1 VDLSGYELESLRED
15 ADSSLY
21 RARRRDHAASIL
33 ALIATR
39 ASSRLVARLEHEHA
53 LASTLDPAW
62 AARPLALDLRNEP
75 ATLILAD
82 AGGTPLH
89 RKLGRPLELMRFL
102 RIAVSLASAVRHVH
116 QSGLVHKDIKPAN
129 VLVDGNDQVRLT
141 GFGIA
146 SLLPLEHQPPTP
158 PEVVAG
164 TFAYMAPE
172 QTGRMNR
179 SIDTRSDLYSLGVTL
194 YEMLTGTLPFTASD
208 PMEWIH
214 CHIARIPPPPRERVD
229 GVPEPVERIVL
240 KLMAKT
246 AEERYQTAAGVE
258 ADLRSCL
265 AAWTAHRRIEPFELG
280 AHDVSDRLLIPEK
293 LYGRE
298 AQIESLVAAFDRIVA
313 GGTTELVLIAGYAG
327 IGKSSVV
334 NELHKV
340 LVPPRG
346 LFAAGKFD
354 QYKRDIPYVT
364 FAQAFQWLV
373 RDLLSKSDDEVEP
386 WRRALLEA
394 LAPNGQIIVNLIPEL
409 ALIIGEQP
417 PVPNLPPNDAQNL
430 FHFVFRRFLGVFAR
444 PEHPLA
450 LFIDDLQW
458 LDTATL
464 ELLQHLVT
472 HPDVRHVLLVGAY
485 RDNEVGAS
493 HPLTHTLQSIRD
505 AQGKVQ
511 QFTLAPLLPESVT
524 QLVADSLHCD
534 SAAASPLAQLV
545 HEKTGGNPFFTI
557 QFLTTLHDEDLLRF
571 EHGSAAWR
579 WDLPRIR
586 AKGFTDNVAD
596 LMAAKLGRLPV
607 PTRETLGQL
616 ACLGNVADVTA
627 LTWVQDGTEE
637 ATNASLWEAVR
648 AGLVFR
654 VGHTYVFAHD
664 RVQEAAYAL
673 IPQGERAA
681 AHLRIGRA
689 LAFRTAPEARE
700 EMIFDIVNHL
710 NRGAA
715 LITSAAERAQTVA
728 LNLIAGKRAMNSTAY
743 ASARS
748 YLEQAVALLPAD
760 AWTQSYESTLELYLA
775 FSECE
780 YLVGDFAKA
789 DTLADMILDR
799 ARSNLDRS
807 RVFSLR
813 MELYQLAGKYDES
826 FGVALAALR
835 DFGIVFPDND
845 QGVQMAVAN
854 ALREIPV
861 NQAGRPVHALVD
873 APVASDPANRA
884 IINLLVEAMPCA
896 FAARPVFYPLFTLT
910 AVNLSLLYGNT
921 DYSSFA
927 YGNFALFLVSRVA
940 DIPAAV
946 QFSEMSLRLN
956 DKFGN
961 RRLYGKLL
969 HLYCSHVNFW
979 RCHISANLP
988 VFERAT
994 TACMEVGDLVFAGNL
1009 AFNAVW
1015 QMIEKGE
1022 ALEDVRTH
1030 SARYATLMQE
1040 SHNDAVHETIRIERQ
1055 FVASLQ
1061 GKTAQTL
1068 QLNDNTFDEA
1078 ACCEAIIRSN
1088 WGCGIG
1094 VYRIIKLML
1103 AYIDCRYADALHAAA
1118 QAEAVISSVMALPI
1132 EATFHFFHVLTLT
1145 ALYPDASAQQQ
1156 RAFRAILDAKLPK
1169 FEMWA
1174 THGPENYGNRLA
1186 LVRAELARI
1195 EGRDAQAMRHYE
1207 EAIRS
1212 AREHGFIQN
1221 QAMAH
1226 ELAARFH
1233 ASRGLSSLAENGLMM
1248 ARACY
1253 ERWGAE
1259 GKLRQLERLYPRFA
1273 GRSAHQPTNLDG
1285 TVATSVEHLDLATVV
1300 KVSQSIF
1307 SGVDLKELV
1316 HTLMVLALEHAGA
1329 NRGLLMLA
1337 RGDDLL
1343 IEAEASTAHTAVDV
1357 RLPRARTTAGQL
1369 PESVLRYVVRTRDLL
1384 LLDDA
1389 ATQSPFSKDEYVV
1402 RHGCHSILCLPLVK
1416 QTKLIG
1422 VLYLENNLASD
1433 VFTPER
1439 TAVLRLLASQAA
1451 MSLETA
1457 RLYADLR
1464 NAEALLADA
1473 QRLSNTGSFD
1483 WHVSGGRFF
1492 CSKESFRIFGYE
1504 ADSTP
1509 TIDMLFGRVHPNDA
1523 MFVRLTF
1530 DRATRDRQAFDIEH
1544 RLLMPDGSVRHVQ
1557 IIAHVVADEHDQLRV
1572 LGAVKDITLRKEAHA
1587 ALERSEH
1594 RYRSVFFDVPVGL
1607 WQTEAQPLIDL
1618 LTDLRQQ
1625 GVESLSAYIDDHPGW
1640 LDDAMK
1646 LLIVEEVNHH
1656 AAQMFGAKDRR
1667 ALLGPVP
1674 WVWRE
1679 SPGTFRRAL
1688 ESRYNGEA
1696 TFQESTKLPT
1706 LDGRI
1711 IDVLFTVARPSSS
1724 EDMGIALISLVD
1736 LTERVRAEDMLQ
1748 RLQADFAH
1756 AARISML
1763 GELAAS
1769 LAHELKQ
1776 PLSAIEMNSAVAN
1789 RWLDRALPEVHEA
1802 RLINER
1808 IAADSRRAVEIV
1820 ERIRAMALRRG
1831 PKRAVAQLDDLI
1843 DEALVFLRPEVQ
1855 SRGVTV
1861 MRQRAPVAPVVFGDR
1876 VQLQQVIVNL
1886 LVNAIQAMEQAGS
1899 TERIITIRTET
1910 PDARRVHCATEDSGP
1925 GIAPED
1931 LPRLFQSFYT
1941 TKESG
1946 MGMGLPICRS
1956 IIDAHDGWITAD
1968 NASRHGGAR
1977 FYFTLPSAA
1986 AMR

>member
-1 VDLSGYELESLRED
+1 MDLSAYQLESLRED
-15 ADSSLY
+15 AHSSLY
-21 RARRRDHAASIL
+21 RARRRDHAASVL

-89 RKLGRPLELMRFL
+89 RKLGRPLELGRFL

-129 VLVDGNDQVRLT
+129 VLVDVNDQVRLT

-214 CHIARIPPPPRERVD
+214 CHIARIPPPPRERVH
-229 GVPEPVERIVL
+229 GVPEPVERIIL

-265 AAWTAHRRIEPFELG
+265 AAWAAHRHIEPFELG
-280 AHDVSDRLLIPEK
+280 AHDASDRLLIPEK

-340 LVPPRG
+340 LVPPSG

-354 QYKRDIPYVT
+354 QYKRDIPYIT

-373 RDLLSKSDDEVEP
+373 RDLLSKSDDEVDP
-386 WRRALLEA
+386 WRRALVEA
-394 LAPNGQIIVNLIPEL
+394 LAPNGKIIVNLIPEL

-417 PVPNLPPNDAQNL
+417 PVPNLPPKDAQNL

-464 ELLQHLVT
+464 ELLEHLVT

-493 HPLTHTLQSIRD
+493 HPLTHTLESIRD

-534 SAAASPLAQLV
+534 SATASPLAQLV

-571 EHGSAAWR
+571 DHGSAAWR
-579 WDLPRIR
+579 WDLPSIR

-607 PTRETLGQL
+607 PTREALRQL

-637 ATNASLWEAVR
+637 TTNASLWEAVR

-673 IPQGERAA
+673 IPHGERAA

-689 LAFRTAPEARE
+689 LASRTAPEARE

-748 YLEQAVALLPAD
+748 YLEQAAALLPAD

-775 FSECE
+775 LSECE

-835 DFGIVFPDND
+835 DFGIVFPDSD

-873 APVASDPANRA
+873 APVADDPANRA

-1022 ALEDVRTH
+1022 ALEDVQTH

-1068 QLNDNTFDEA
+1068 QLNDDTFDEA

-1118 QAEAVISSVMALPI
+1118 EAEAVISSVMALPI
-1132 EATFHFFHVLTLT
+1132 EATFYFFHVLTLT

-1156 RAFRAILDAKLPK
+1156 QAFRAILDAKLPK

-1195 EGRDAQAMRHYE
+1195 EGRDAEAMRHYE

-1221 QAMAH
+1221 QAMAY
-1226 ELAARFH
+1226 ELAARFYV
-1233 ASRGLSSLAENGLMM
+1233 SRGSDKT
-1248 ARACY
+1248 ARAY
-1253 ERWGAE
+1253 LLDARHHYLDWGAD
-1259 GKLRQLERLYPRFA
+1259 GKVRQLDRLHPHMMEEQVMA
-1273 GRSAHQPTNLDG
+1273 GSLD
-1285 TVATSVEHLDLATVV
+1285 TVTTGRLDLATVI
-1300 KVSQSIF
+1300 KVSQALSTEI
-1307 SGVDLKELV
+1307 VLPRLV
-1316 HTLMVLALEHAGA
+1316 EKLLRLAVENAGA
-1329 NRGLLMLA
+1329 GRGLLILLQADA
-1337 RGDDLL
+1337 RGSGQGGGLPQV
-1343 IEAEASTAHTAVDV
+1343 EAEATSGAGGINVEIRQRAVN
-1357 RLPRARTTAGQL
+1357 A
-1369 PESVLRYVVRTRDLL
+1369 SDLL
-1384 LLDDA
+1384 ESALHYVIRTKEAVLLDDA
-1389 ATQSPFSKDEYVV
+1389 LTSNMYSADDYVQ
-1402 RHGCHSILCLPLVK
+1402 RKRARSILCLPVIK
-1416 QTKLIG
+1416 QAKLIG
-1422 VLYLENNLASD
+1422 VLYLENNLAPF
-1433 VFTPER
+1433 VFTSNR
-1439 TAVLRLLASQAA
+1439 VALLQLLASQAA
-1451 MSLETA
+1451 ISLENA
-1457 RLYADLR
+1457 QLYSDLQ
-1464 NAEALLADA
+1464 L
-1473 QRLSNTGSFD
+1473 
-1483 WHVSGGRFF
+1483 
-1492 CSKESFRIFGYE
+1492 
-1504 ADSTP
+1504 
-1509 TIDMLFGRVHPNDA
+1509 
-1523 MFVRLTF
+1523 
-1530 DRATRDRQAFDIEH
+1530 QA
-1544 RLLMPDGSVRHVQ
+1544 
-1557 IIAHVVADEHDQLRV
+1557 
-1572 LGAVKDITLRKEAHA
+1572 
-1587 ALERSEH
+1587 
-1594 RYRSVFFDVPVGL
+1594 GL
-1607 WQTEAQPLIDL
+1607 
-1618 LTDLRQQ
+1618 
-1625 GVESLSAYIDDHPGW
+1625 
-1640 LDDAMK
+1640 
-1646 LLIVEEVNHH
+1646 
-1656 AAQMFGAKDRR
+1656 
-1667 ALLGPVP
+1667 
-1674 WVWRE
+1674 
-1679 SPGTFRRAL
+1679 
-1688 ESRYNGEA
+1688 
-1696 TFQESTKLPT
+1696 
-1706 LDGRI
+1706 
-1711 IDVLFTVARPSSS
+1711 
-1724 EDMGIALISLVD
+1724 
-1736 LTERVRAEDMLQ
+1736 LQ
-1748 RLQADFAH
+1748 RLPVSAWTLKPDGTPDFVNQVWLDYSGQTLDFVRSHPEAWMTAVHPDDREAASRTFWSGVRSGQGFTMETRSLRARDQSYRWHLQQAVVLHDAEGKVLKFIGTTTDIDDRKRVEDALRQAQADL
-1756 AARISML
+1756 ARINRATTM

-1769 LAHELKQ
+1769 LAHEIMQPIAATILGAKNCLRWIDRDEPDLDEARATVIRVAEDGQRAAAILVKIRRQFEKDVLKREILD
-1776 PLSAIEMNSAVAN
+1776 PSAIIQETVGLLRSEAAQYDISISTE
-1789 RWLDRALPEVHEA
+1789 LAAGLP
-1802 RLINER
+1802 R
-1808 IAADSRRAVEIV
+1808 IV
-1820 ERIRAMALRRG
+1820 
-1831 PKRAVAQLDDLI
+1831 
-1843 DEALVFLRPEVQ
+1843 
-1855 SRGVTV
+1855 
-1861 MRQRAPVAPVVFGDR
+1861 GDP
-1876 VQLQQVIVNL
+1876 VQLQQVVMNLIVNSIEAMKDVDGIREMVIRSQCAENAQI
-1886 LVNAIQAMEQAGS
+1886 LVSVRDTGS
-1899 TERIITIRTET
+1899 
-1910 PDARRVHCATEDSGP
+1910 
-1925 GIAPED
+1925 GIAPQLVEQIFD
-1931 LPRLFQSFYT
+1931 PFFT
-1941 TKESG
+1941 TKPHG
-1946 MGMGLPICRS
+1946 TGMGLRISRS
-1956 IIDAHDGWITAD
+1956 IVD
-1968 NASRHGGAR
+1968 SHGGRLWVTQAPGR
-1977 FYFTLPSAA
+1977 GAVFQFTLPVADA
-1986 AMR
+1986 DGD